1 MLPSMTSLLVFEA
14 AARRMSFSEAAAE
27 LSLTQGAVSRQI
39 RSLEETLRLKLF
51 HRVRNRLT
59 LSEAGLA
66 YLPEVRACL
75 SRLEA
80 ATLEL
85 LAHQGTGG
93 VLNLAILP
101 TFGTKWLIPRMAS
114 FWRSHPNIIVN
125 FTTRAVAFDFA
136 KERLDAAI
144 HFGDVTWPGVKS
156 HLLMGEEVVPVCS
169 PATLQARELAG
180 LEDLA
185 HHTLLQHTTR
195 PNAWVEWLAAAG
207 QSRING
213 LKGPRFE
220 HFSMVIQAAI
230 AGIGIAVL
238 PRFLVEDEIAAGR
251 LTIPFDIPVRSNHA
265 YYLVHP
271 EEKAELP
278 ALRAFRDWL
287 LAEVKRKGAS

>member
-1 MLPSMTSLLVFEA
+1 MTSLLVFEA
-14 AARRMSFSEAAAE
+14 AARRLSFSDAAAE
-27 LSLTQGAVSRQI
+27 MNLTQGAVSRQI
-39 RSLEETLRLKLF
+39 RALEETLGLQLF

-59 LSEAGLA
+59 LSEAGSA

-114 FWRSHPNIIVN
+114 FARAHPNIVVN

-156 HLLMGEEVVPVCS
+156 HRLMGEEVVPVCS
-169 PATLQARELAG
+169 AAALRAHALTS
-180 LEDLA
+180 LEDFE

-195 PNAWVEWLAAAG
+195 PNAWVEWFAAVG
-207 QSRING
+207 QPQING

-230 AGIGIAVL
+230 AGIGVAVL

-251 LTIPFDIPVRSNHA
+251 LIIPFDRPVCSNHA
-265 YYLVHP
+265 YYLVYP
-271 EEKAELP
+271 EEKADLP
-278 ALRAFRDWL
+278 GVRAFRDWL
-287 LAEVKRKGAS
+287 LGEVAHWRA